1 MPRGIPKSYT
11 ARQRTLSPERAK
23 EMREK
28 LQAQLKE
35 LEQQDAQRYALIGRA
50 VSEHAA
56 ADPGFAETLQSILDQ
71 RVTDK
76 DDRVR
81 LGLTTAR
88 RGRRRRGADVTEAT
102 DEVAMTMT
110 GMTT

>member
-1 MPRGIPKSYT
+1 MPRGVPKSYT
-11 ARQRTLSPERAK
+11 ARQRTLSPERAR

-28 LQAQLKE
+28 LQAQLRE
-35 LEQQDAQRYALIGRA
+35 LEAQDTQRYALIGRA
-50 VSEHAA
+50 ISEHAV

-76 DDRVR
+76 DERVR

-88 RGRRRRGADVTEAT
+88 RVRRRATAAAPTAEGNEPTRMTEALP
-102 DEVAMTMT
+102 
-110 GMTT
+110 

>member
-1 MPRGIPKSYT
+1 MPRGVPKSYT
-11 ARQRTLSPERAK
+11 ARQRTLSPERAR

-35 LEQQDAQRYALIGRA
+35 LEQQDTARYALIGRA

-71 RVTDK
+71 RVSDK
-76 DDRVR
+76 GERVC
-81 LGLTTAR
+81 LGLSTTRR
-88 RGRRRRGADVTEAT
+88 RGRRGADVSEAT

>member
-1 MPRGIPKSYT
+1 MPRGVPKSYT
-11 ARQRTLSPERAK
+11 ARQRTLSPERAR

-28 LQAQLKE
+28 LQAQLRE

-50 VSEHAA
+50 ISEHAA

-71 RVTDK
+71 RVTDR
-76 DDRVR
+76 DERVR

-88 RGRRRRGADVTEAT
+88 RGQRGQGADVIEAT
-102 DEVAMTMT
+102 DEVALTMT
-110 GMTT
+110 GMQP